1 MEVRWSASF
10 PGQPPGDFCTTW
22 AQPAGNEVMVTSLLV
37 FSEAMAGQLYLGTWA
52 GNQEVGGTD
61 HSPTSAPACAQ
72 EEQTGHSPT
81 IGQSRWAT
89 CQGRAGGGA
98 WEQRAC
104 VRPQP
109 GHCSLARSPRARGA
123 L

>member
-1 MEVRWSASF
+1 MEVRYPQVSLVSLLGTSAPRGLSL
-10 PGQPPGDFCTTW
+10 
-22 AQPAGNEVMVTSLLV
+22 AGNEDGYQPVG
-37 FSEAMAGQLYLGTWA
+37 FFRGNGWQLIWARA

-81 IGQSRWAT
+81 ITHLTMGHLPGQ
-89 CQGRAGGGA
+89 GAGGGA

-104 VRPQP
+104 
-109 GHCSLARSPRARGA
+109 GEAAAWHCSLARSPRART